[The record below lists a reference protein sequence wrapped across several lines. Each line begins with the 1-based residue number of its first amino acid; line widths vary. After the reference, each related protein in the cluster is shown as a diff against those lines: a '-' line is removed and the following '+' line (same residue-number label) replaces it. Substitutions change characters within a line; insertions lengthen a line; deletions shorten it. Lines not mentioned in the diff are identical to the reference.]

1 MENETHK
8 DGSAAIISGT
18 VPERQRR
25 FDRRARQFQSL
36 RRPGLGAR
44 MRRYPALG
52 QGRISEALHVEQSMI
67 QDRLILRVATVAAQ
81 APLS

>member
-1 MENETHK
+1 MKNETRK

-18 VPERQRR
+18 DPQRQRR
-25 FDRRARQFQSL
+25 FDRRPRLFQSL

-52 QGRISEALHVEQSMI
+52 QGRISEALHVEQGMI
-67 QDRLILRVATVAAQ
+67 QDHSNLPAAAAAQ
-81 APLS
+81 AALP